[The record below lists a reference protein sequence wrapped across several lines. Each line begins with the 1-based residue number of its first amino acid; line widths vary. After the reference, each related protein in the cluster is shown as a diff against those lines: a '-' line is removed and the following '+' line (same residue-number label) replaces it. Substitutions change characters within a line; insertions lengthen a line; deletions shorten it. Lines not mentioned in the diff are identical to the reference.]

1 MNAITL
7 SLPYRSL
14 DALTFLASTD
24 TTRPQICGVNVSW
37 RGPMELMLVATD
49 GRRIGFLRET
59 LPEPVAEFSPFLI
72 TTELIR
78 LLDRCADLRILH
90 ELADRHDMEYWD
102 EPALPNPNARVF
114 VGCDVDTGILSL
126 TLGRFT
132 YQESLVR
139 AAFPDMRS
147 VLLTASAAP
156 LAREHVT
163 INPRLLADFSKVAD
177 ALGCPN
183 CGTALT
189 MVGSHDAHSGVP
201 AVIRVT
207 LPETPNFFGCLMPI
221 RQTDESK
228 REQVGEVPAWLKLES

>member
-14 DALTFLASTD
+14 AALSFLASTD
-24 TTRPQICGVNVSW
+24 ETRQHICCVNMNW
-37 RGPMELMLVATD
+37 RGPTELLLVATD
-49 GRRIGFLRET
+49 GRRIGFLRQEPT
-59 LPEPVAEFSPFLI
+59 EPVAEFAPFSI

-78 LLDRCADLRILH
+78 LLDRGADLRILH
-90 ELADRHDMEYWD
+90 ELADRHGMEYWD
-102 EPALPNPNARVF
+102 EPALPDPNAQVSVR
-114 VGCDVDTGILSL
+114 CDVDAGVVSL
-126 TLGRFT
+126 TLGRIT

-139 AAFPDMRS
+139 TAFPDVRS

-207 LPETPNFFGCLMPI
+207 LPETSNFFGCLMPI

>member
-78 LLDRCADLRILH
+78 LLDRSADLRILH
-90 ELADRHDMEYWD
+90 ELADRHGMEYWD
-102 EPALPNPNARVF
+102 ESALPDPNAQVSVRCNV
-114 VGCDVDTGILSL
+114 VAGVVSL
-126 TLGRFT
+126 TLGRIT
-132 YQESLVR
+132 CQEALVR
-139 AAFPDMRS
+139 AAFPDVRP
-147 VLLTASAAP
+147 VLRAASAAP
-156 LAREHVT
+156 LAREHVA
-163 INPRLLADFSKVAD
+163 IAPCLLADFGKVAD
-177 ALGCPN
+177 ALGCER
-183 CGTALT
+183 CGAALT
-189 MVGSHDAHSGVP
+189 MVGSYEAHSGVP